1 VAAPGPGGRCLAF
14 PRRTGGV
21 RGTAGVVAF
30 ALLALAAA
38 MGLLVAS
45 LFSADVIG
53 LVWASLALDL
63 VALTLLVTALR
74 RRRAP

>member
-1 VAAPGPGGRCLAF
+1 MVAG
-14 PRRTGGV
+14 
-21 RGTAGVVAF
+21 
-30 ALLALAAA
+30 ALLALALA

-45 LFSADVIG
+45 LFRSDGLG
-53 LVWASLALDL
+53 LVWASLAVDL